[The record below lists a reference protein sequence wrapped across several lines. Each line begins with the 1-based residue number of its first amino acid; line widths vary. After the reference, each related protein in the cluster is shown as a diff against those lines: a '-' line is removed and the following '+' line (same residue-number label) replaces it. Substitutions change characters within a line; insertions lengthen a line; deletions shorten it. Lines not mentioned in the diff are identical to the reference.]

1 MNRDGVEAIADAVL
15 YEGYLLYPYRAS
27 SVKNQQRWNFGVL
40 APEPSNAQESFDPSS
55 MQAECLLECESTTQV
70 TVKVRFLQSVRRSV
84 GRLVSPQRDVP
95 FGGEVRYDLVDAL
108 DIDGKK
114 HVPWEEA
121 REREVILP
129 ALLPC
134 GAGKPTSLSFG
145 FASGREYEP
154 LYRTDGCAV
163 GIIVREWEALSGL
176 AEVSWQ
182 RCEASLAKA
191 TITLSNRSENA
202 FSPEQ
207 GRTGLLPRSFL
218 STHAILRAANGQF
231 VSLLEPPE
239 HWKAWAE
246 QCANHGVWPVLAG
259 SEADRSTV
267 LCSPIIL
274 YDYPQIAPES
284 PGNLFDGTEIDE
296 ILSLRILTMTE
307 EEKQEMRQSDDRTR
321 EILERTENMPPE
333 QFIKLH
339 GALRGLRTV
348 SPEAK

>member
-15 YEGYLLYPYRAS
+15 YEGYMLYPYRAS
-27 SVKNQQRWNFGVL
+27 SVKNRQRWNFGVL
-40 APEPSNAQESFDPSS
+40 APQPSSGQESFDPSS
-55 MQAECLLECESTTQV
+55 MQAECLLECDSTTQV
-70 TVKVRFLQSVRRSV
+70 TVKVRFLQIVRRSI
-84 GRLVSPQRDVP
+84 GRRLSPQRDVH
-95 FGGEVRYDLVDAL
+95 FGGETPYDLVDAL
-108 DIDGKK
+108 DIEGKK

-134 GAGKPTSLSFG
+134 GGGKPVSLSFE
-145 FASGREYEP
+145 FASGCEYEP
-154 LYRTDGCAV
+154 LCRTDGWTV
-163 GIIVREWEALSGL
+163 GVIVREWEALSGL
-176 AEVSWQ
+176 VEVSWQ
-182 RCEASLAKA
+182 VCEASLVKA
-191 TITLSNRSENA
+191 TVAISNRSENA

-207 GRTGLLPRSFL
+207 GRAGLLPRSLL

-246 QCANHGVWPVLAG
+246 KCVNRGVWPVLAG
-259 SEADRSTV
+259 SEGDRSTV

-274 YDYPQIAPES
+274 YDYPEIAPES
-284 PGNLFDGTEIDE
+284 PGSLFDGTEIDE

-321 EILERTENMPPE
+321 EILERTENMPSE

-339 GALRGLRTV
+339 GALRGLRTL
-348 SPEAK
+348 SREAE